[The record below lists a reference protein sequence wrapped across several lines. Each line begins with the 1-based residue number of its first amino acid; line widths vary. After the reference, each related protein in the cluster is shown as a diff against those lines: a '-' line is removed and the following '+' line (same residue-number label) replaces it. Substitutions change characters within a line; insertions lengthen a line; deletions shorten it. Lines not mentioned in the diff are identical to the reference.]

1 MHRVAR
7 AGISTYMKTYE
18 TSISIAAPR
27 EAVWRV
33 LSDVATWPKWLPTV
47 ASVESLDGNPLVVG
61 HRYRIRQPQLQPV
74 TWTVTELDPAHRFSW
89 QARTPGLSM
98 LADHIVEA
106 GSSDTSDVVLRFSFA
121 GPLGP
126 LVGALY
132 GSITRRY
139 IEAEAATLK
148 QRLETSR

>member
-1 MHRVAR
+1 
-7 AGISTYMKTYE
+7 MKTYE
-18 TSISIAAPR
+18 ASISIAAPR

-47 ASVESLDGNPLVVG
+47 ASVESLDGNPLVLG

-89 QARTPGLSM
+89 QARTPGLRM

-106 GSSDTSDVVLRFSFA
+106 GSSGTSDVVLRFSFA
-121 GPLGP
+121 GPLGS
-126 LVGALY
+126 LVGAVY

-139 IEAEAATLK
+139 IETEAATLK
-148 QRLETSR
+148 QRLESSRH